1 MPAYSGR
8 TAVDGKERPGL
19 HAPVCS
25 GGHTEMIR
33 EAAPVQVQSNW
44 KGGRKEAIKV
54 VASVSNV
61 GAGPLIPT
69 GIPSIRKMWLEV
81 SILDGSTV
89 AATQPRPFVLE
100 LLDGARK
107 PAMPWDVVRI
117 GKTRASVQR
126 RQV

>member
-1 MPAYSGR
+1 
-8 TAVDGKERPGL
+8 
-19 HAPVCS
+19 
-25 GGHTEMIR
+25 MIR